1 MSQIGF
7 VGIGRMGLPMCANLV
22 RAGHQVT
29 ASDVRSELEK
39 DAADCAARWLPT
51 TAQVATRSDVL
62 ITMLPGPGEVQ
73 EAMLGSGGGIEAMR
87 PGATWIDMTSNSPLV
102 VAPVRERALERGVVV
117 LEAPVGGGVPAAREG
132 TLQLL
137 VGGDADV
144 LARHRHLLEA
154 MAAPERIVHMGG
166 YDAGYTAKLLINL
179 LWFGQ
184 AVATAEALLL
194 GRAAGLDLGVLRQA
208 LAGSA
213 AGGDF
218 IRRDLD
224 AVFAGDYLESFGLG
238 RCVEELMAVTG
249 LAGRHRLPMEL
260 SGLVAAIH
268 ERALARYGRVDGEL
282 MAVALLEEEAG
293 LDLRHR

>member
-1 MSQIGF
+1 MPRIGF
-7 VGIGRMGLPMCANLV
+7 VGLGRMGLPMCANLV

-29 ASDVRSELEK
+29 ASDVRGELAE
-39 DAADCAARWLPT
+39 AATGCGARWLPA
-51 TAQVATRSDVL
+51 TAQVAAESDVL
-62 ITMLPGPGEVQ
+62 ITMLPGPGEVR
-73 EAMLGSGGGIEAMR
+73 EAMLGSGGGIAAMHR
-87 PGATWIDMTSNSPLV
+87 GSTWIDMSSNSPLV
-102 VAPVRERALERGVVV
+102 VVPVRERAIERGVVV
-117 LEAPVGGGVPAAREG
+117 LEAPVGGGVPAARLG

-144 LARHRHLLEA
+144 LARHRHLLEVL
-154 MAAPERIVHMGG
+154 AAPEGIVHVGG
-166 YDAGYTAKLLINL
+166 HGAGYTAKLLINL

-224 AVFAGDYLESFGLG
+224 ALFAGDYLESFGLD
-238 RCVEELMAVTG
+238 RCSEELSAVTD
-249 LAGRHRLPMEL
+249 LARRHHLPMEL
-260 SGLVAAIH
+260 SGLVAAVY
-268 ERALARYGRVDGEL
+268 ERALARYGPLDGEL
-282 MAVALLEEEAG
+282 LAVALLEEEAG